1 MIIRHSLKI
10 LEQLSEI
17 EEMISKVERYMEQ
30 RGIEVD
36 REQLLMKIARK
47 RETELAASRKI
58 EKKN

>member
-10 LEQLSEI
+10 LEQLHEI
-17 EEMISKVERYMEQ
+17 EEIISRVERFMEQ
-30 RGIEVD
+30 KGIELD
-36 REQLLMKIARK
+36 REQLLMKIMRN

>member
-10 LEQLSEI
+10 LEQLHEI
-17 EEMISKVERYMEQ
+17 EELISRVERFMEQ
-30 RGIEVD
+30 KGIELD
-36 REQLLMKIARK
+36 REQLLMKIMRN